1 MATNGKTNGKTRPR
15 SRPKLSTLLAIE
27 IESAARALQ
36 QRINGGDK
44 ARMEE
49 SLRFIEL
56 QISFLREVNSDGR
69 D

>member
-1 MATNGKTNGKTRPR
+1 MATNGKTRPR

-56 QISFLREVNSDGR
+56 QISFLREVNSDDR